1 MEKMK
6 LSNGQEIEISPG
18 AGISRIETSV
28 ESYSELEAL
37 AAKLKKENLK
47 SVEFSDGT
55 MSHGVYKNMTLQEPH
70 FRITNTGRGLKVIF
84 GLRELTEEEL
94 RAPAVDQAIGYLMDE
109 QAVTVKDLYN
119 EYDPNGVSY
128 KTGDRK
134 TYNDILYKC
143 LQDHISQ
150 PGWEPGVAPSLWV
163 ALESGSEAGTLE
175 DPIPVPDTVTTSGME
190 YEYGKYYK
198 EGDTVYLCQRGGV
211 EDPESMYGQKETLYF
226 APSALVGQ
234 YFVVAGE

>member
-18 AGISRIETSV
+18 AGISRIETHV

-37 AAKLKKENLK
+37 AANLKKESLK
-47 SVEFSDGT
+47 NVEFSDGT
-55 MSHGVYKNMTLQEPH
+55 MSHGVYKNMALQEPH
-70 FRITNTGRGLKVIF
+70 FRITDIGSGLQVVF

-94 RAPAVDQAIGYLMDE
+94 RAPQMEQAIAYLTDE
-109 QAVTVKDLYN
+109 QAVTVKGLYP
-119 EYDPNGVSY
+119 EYAYGVLY
-128 KTGDRK
+128 KQGDRAVHHG
-134 TYNDILYKC
+134 ILFKA
-143 LQDHISQ
+143 LQDHTSQ

-163 ALESGSEAGTLE
+163 ALESGSEAGTLK

-211 EDPESMYGQKETLYF
+211 EDPESMYGQKEPLYF